1 MCINKLKTI
10 CWISVLFVC
19 INIAVFPT
27 GGRPEEPV
35 ATEKTEGMYG
45 LPLVKERV
53 TIDYFMANHKT
64 KPFTANDLTIAE
76 LQRHTNVYFN
86 IISIDSGYWDK
97 YKVMLASNNLPDLV
111 FTTVADAKRYGM
123 DGLFIPLDDLLEK
136 HGQNIL
142 QAIREEGIEEDMRA
156 LDGKIYFFPKISLQH
171 PEPYMV
177 RQDWLEKYNIEPP
190 KTLENIYQMLKTFK
204 EQDPAGNGQT
214 IPFGSMMYN
223 DPSICYLNA
232 FYRAFSVDQDFMLK
246 KDRIVWGPAQSGM
259 REAMIYLNRLY
270 AEELLD
276 NEAPVLAKKQWEERV
291 AAGRVGMIIYAPV
304 RADFFSEVLRRTNP
318 EAKMV
323 GLEPPIGID
332 GKRHIPPMPRFSPA
346 FCMTITR
353 DSTEAEMIVKFFN
366 YVFSP
371 EGRMVVSYGVEGD
384 SYEMKDGKPVF
395 TDKMYKQEGSGNMF
409 EKSAIGGRRIAC
421 WSYDAAI
428 LQQYKGTLA
437 LDAINLSLPYLDPPA
452 PMLNFNQEELNI
464 IESRYK
470 DLKDKTSDYLL
481 KFLIGELSVDNSWDE
496 YISELQRIGL
506 DELEAAYNSAY
517 TRRYQ

>member
-1 MCINKLKTI
+1 MRTGKSDPLKSGKSGIIRKPGIDSGFFQPIIAIVQAEGVSLMGIIKLKTI

-76 LQRHTNVYFN
+76 LQRRTNVYFN

-171 PEPYMV
+171 PEPFIV
-177 RQDWLEKYNIEPP
+177 RQDWLEKYNMKPP
-190 KTLENIYQMLKTFK
+190 ETLEDIYQMLKTFK
-204 EQDPAGNGQT
+204 KEDPAGNEQT

-232 FYRAFSVDQDFMLK
+232 FYRAFTVDQDFILK
-246 KDRIVWGPAQSGM
+246 KDRIEDKIFYTPQKIFTWN
-259 REAMIYLNRLY
+259 IK
-270 AEELLD
+270 D
-276 NEAPVLAKKQWEERV
+276 
-291 AAGRVGMIIYAPV
+291 
-304 RADFFSEVLRRTNP
+304 
-318 EAKMV
+318 
-323 GLEPPIGID
+323 
-332 GKRHIPPMPRFSPA
+332 
-346 FCMTITR
+346 TITR
-353 DSTEAEMIVKFFN
+353 
-366 YVFSP
+366 
-371 EGRMVVSYGVEGD
+371 
-384 SYEMKDGKPVF
+384 
-395 TDKMYKQEGSGNMF
+395 
-409 EKSAIGGRRIAC
+409 
-421 WSYDAAI
+421 
-428 LQQYKGTLA
+428 
-437 LDAINLSLPYLDPPA
+437 
-452 PMLNFNQEELNI
+452 
-464 IESRYK
+464 
-470 DLKDKTSDYLL
+470 
-481 KFLIGELSVDNSWDE
+481 IGEISVNIDE
-496 YISELQRIGL
+496 SDPAKLANCIAMFLKC
-506 DELEAAYNSAY
+506 YNNF
-517 TRRYQ
+517 